1 MTVVQPEAGKF
12 YTVRKA
18 DVKGNLFLY
27 ADADNVLQ
35 LSAEVDA
42 TQSRAAWQFVSEKGK
57 LTMKSL
63 HTTSYL
69 PAVTDGQKLQTEV
82 HAVYELKPLAND
94 GKVALAT
101 AANEPQGWYVEE
113 IADPTQLGLSLIH
126 I

>member
-1 MTVVQPEAGKF
+1 MAGGCSLTTVVQPEAGKF
-12 YTVRKA
+12 DTVRKA

-27 ADADNVLQ
+27 ADADNALQ

-69 PAVTDGQKLQTEV
+69 PAVIDGQKLQTEGQCSLRT
-82 HAVYELKPLAND
+82 E
-94 GKVALAT
+94 ALG
-101 AANEPQGWYVEE
+101 E
-113 IADPTQLGLSLIH
+113 
-126 I
+126 